1 MSAATEPAHMHV
13 SNNRHAGR
21 LIDLFCGAGG
31 MSLGFVRAGFD
42 PVFAVDIDGPA
53 VATARANFGCHVVE
67 AAIESIADYPAADVI
82 IGGPPCQGFSQLGK
96 RLPND
101 PRNQL
106 WRYYMKAVDLVR
118 PAAFV
123 IENVPQLLTSQE
135 YAEIRREAHRLGY
148 EIDGR
153 VLNAADYGVPQ
164 TRKRA
169 IVVGSRVG
177 TPRFPAQTHWEPQKG
192 VPFNRSPWR
201 TVRDAIA
208 DLPLVPDGSNLHI
221 GRNPT
226 LRSVLRYAAIP
237 EGGNRW
243 NMPLELQPDC
253 WIRKTKGGTDLMGRL
268 WWGRPAFTIR
278 TEFFKPEKGRYLH
291 PEAQRPITH
300 REAAR
305 LQSFPDDF
313 RFVGSK
319 IQIAKQIGNA
329 VPPQLAYA
337 VACAVRS
344 MMDTR
349 YHIDERAVYL
359 RDAQPP
365 TLALAASGGR
375 TSG

>member
-1 MSAATEPAHMHV
+1 MQISKNGHPATV
-13 SNNRHAGR
+13 
-21 LIDLFCGAGG
+21 IDLFCGAGG
-31 MSLGFVRAGFD
+31 MTLGFVAAGFD
-42 PVFAVDIDGPA
+42 PVFAVEIDA
-53 VATARANFGCHVVE
+53 AAAATARANFGCHVVE
-67 AAIESIADYPAADVI
+67 APIESIEDYPGADVI

-96 RLPND
+96 RLPDD

-118 PAAFV
+118 PAVFV

-135 YAEIRREAHRLGY
+135 YTEIRREAQGLGY

-169 IVVGSRVG
+169 IVVGSRLG
-177 TPRFPAQTHWEPQKG
+177 SPRFPAQTHWDPEKG
-192 VPFNRSPWR
+192 VPFNGSPWR
-201 TVRDAIA
+201 TVRDAIGA
-208 DLPLVPDGSNLHI
+208 LPLVPDGSNLHI

-226 LRSVLRYAAIP
+226 VRSLLRYAAIP

-243 NMPLELQPDC
+243 DMPLELQPGC

-268 WWGRPAFTIR
+268 WWDRPAFTIR

-329 VPPQLAYA
+329 VPSLLASA
-337 VACAVRS
+337 VASTVRS
-344 MMDTR
+344 MIAKQYR
-349 YHIDERAVYL
+349 VHEERVYV
-359 RDAQPP
+359 RDAQTPALCQVA
-365 TLALAASGGR
+365 TLAG

>member
-1 MSAATEPAHMHV
+1 MAATERGYMQV
-13 SNNRHAGR
+13 SNNGHSATV
-21 LIDLFCGAGG
+21 IDLFCGAGG
-31 MSLGFVRAGFD
+31 MTLGFVMAGFR
-42 PVFAVDIDGPA
+42 PVFAVDMDGAA
-53 VATARANFGCHVVE
+53 VATARANFGGHVVE
-67 AAIESIADYPAADVI
+67 APIELTADYPAGDII

-106 WRYYMKAVDLVR
+106 WRYYMRAVDLVR
-118 PAAFV
+118 PSAFV

-135 YAEIRREAHRLGY
+135 YAEIHREARRLGY

-177 TPRFPAQTHWEPQKG
+177 APRFPAQTHWDPEKG

-201 TVRDAIA
+201 TVRDAIG
-208 DLPLVPDGSNLHI
+208 DLPLVPDGRNLHI
-221 GRNPT
+221 GRNPM
-226 LRSVLRYAAIP
+226 LRSLLRYAAIP

-243 NMPLELQPDC
+243 DMPLELQPDC

-268 WWGRPAFTIR
+268 WWDRPAFTIR

-329 VPPQLAYA
+329 VPPKLALA
-337 VACAVRS
+337 VASAVRS
-344 MMDTR
+344 MVDTHYR
-349 YHIDERAVYL
+349 IDERTVYL
-359 RDAQPP
+359 RDAQVPVGQ
-365 TLALAASGGR
+365 AASLAR

>member
-1 MSAATEPAHMHV
+1 MQV
-13 SNNRHAGR
+13 SNNGHGGTV
-21 LIDLFCGAGG
+21 IDLFCGAGG
-31 MSLGFVRAGFD
+31 MTLGFVTAGFH
-42 PVFAVDIDGPA
+42 PVFAVDIEPAA
-53 VATARANFGCHVVE
+53 VATARANFGSHVVE
-67 AAIESIADYPAADVI
+67 APIESITDYPAADVI

-106 WRYYMKAVDLVR
+106 WRYYMRAVDLVR

-148 EIDGR
+148 EVDGR

-177 TPRFPAQTHWEPQKG
+177 TPRFPAQTHWDPPKG

-201 TVRDAIA
+201 TVREAIG
-208 DLPLVPDGSNLHI
+208 DLPLVPDGTNLHV

-226 LRSVLRYAAIP
+226 PRSLLRYAAIP

-243 NMPLELQPDC
+243 DMPLQLQPDC

-268 WWGRPAFTIR
+268 WWDRPAFTIR

-329 VPPQLAYA
+329 VPPELALA
-337 VACAVRS
+337 VASAVRS
-344 MMDTR
+344 MIDSR
-349 YHIDERAVYL
+349 YRINERTVYL
-359 RDAQPP
+359 RDAQVP
-365 TLALAASGGR
+365 LLRHAASLAR